1 MKLTLWKNENEK
13 EKESEEEENP
23 KWMSSKMR
31 LMQKMKNSVG
41 SNRTRTRTSSSTVTN
56 HIHDEDHHHHHHN
69 KQQVQGSSS
78 LIESDHFSSNTSST
92 YNGNPTVRVC
102 ADCNT
107 TKTPLWRSGPK
118 GPKVYIYIY
127 KKFEK
132 IPS

>member
-13 EKESEEEENP
+13 EKEPEEEENP

-41 SNRTRTRTSSSTVTN
+41 SNRTRTSSSTVTN
-56 HIHDEDHHHHHHN
+56 HIHDEDHHHHH

-78 LIESDHFSSNTSST
+78 LIESDHFSSNTSSK

-118 GPKVYIYIY
+118 GPKVYIYIFI
-127 KKFEK
+127 KFQK